1 MTEVESGKKADEQ
14 DTRLNDAFDR
24 LEKKTVDQSTRE
36 QGPPGKEK
44 SPSSG
49 GVVLAIFLSLVA
61 IGVAS
66 YPAFVIYTQQG
77 SDPLGSLT
85 SRVNDIQSE
94 ATGRSQSVQDNSDSL
109 DLLTEKLSSVEEEQ
123 GVALETLQ
131 KGLEASIVAL
141 QSKLGTTSQDWL
153 LAEVEYL
160 LRMANQRV
168 LMERDPAG
176 ALALLTAADSVIANS
191 QGLTAFSLREA
202 MAADMAGLEAVK
214 VLDREGLYLRLSALA
229 GQVENLAQ
237 RRLAYIPPSEP
248 TEAPSTEEPSILI
261 RLMALATRIGSRLA
275 SLVDYRRDEIA
286 VTPILPPGEE
296 YYLRQNLVL
305 KFEMAQIALL
315 ENDGQ
320 VFSRSLEESDAWIEK
335 YFDADDSVTL
345 AMRAALAELMVIDVQ
360 QELPNLNASLREVR
374 ALMAEFRQAEARQ

>member
-1 MTEVESGKKADEQ
+1 MTEVESGNKADEQ

-24 LEKKTVDQSTRE
+24 LEKKTVDQGMPQ
-36 QGPPGKEK
+36 QGSPGKEK

-66 YPAFVIYTQQG
+66 YPAFLIYTQQG
-77 SDPLGSLT
+77 SDPFGSLT
-85 SRVNDIQSE
+85 SRVNEIQSQ
-94 ATGRSQSVQDNSDSL
+94 AAGTAQSVQGNSDSL
-109 DLLTEKLSSVEEEQ
+109 ELLTEKLSSFEDKQ

-202 MAADMAGLEAVK
+202 MAADMAALEAVK

-229 GQVENLAQ
+229 GQVENLVQ

-248 TEAPSTEEPSILI
+248 SEVVSTEEPSILT

-296 YYLRQNLVL
+296 YYLRQNLIL

-320 VFSRSLEESDAWIEK
+320 VFSRSLEESAAWIEK
-335 YFDADDSVTL
+335 YFDAGDSVTL

-374 ALMAEFRQAEARQ
+374 ALMVEFHQGQARQ